1 MTTATPTE
9 QSWGKLSEPVHAD
22 AAGADDPVWK
32 DNAYLSF
39 WDAAAEV
46 FGTVHVSTSPNA
58 PDTRRARF
66 SVSVA
71 GRVAEVVETL
81 EAGTFSGDSIHFG
94 LDGRVRV
101 EHPLVRAELVNAPL
115 FVSADY
121 GVKNAIPALGT
132 AAPLQHFQQ
141 ACTVA
146 GSVTVD
152 GTTVATAGHGIRDR
166 TWGFRDETSQWVE
179 FAALFVVDDSA
190 FVTAMKFRGADDSLT
205 PDGFV
210 IDSTGS
216 TAITAITF
224 ARDAAAQF
232 RWARLELEDSTTRL
246 VSLGARLG
254 GFRVPAGPAETD
266 GPALGVYD
274 DFLSFDTDGR
284 GGEGL
289 FQQAILHRVA

>member
-9 QSWGKLSEPVHAD
+9 QSWGKLSEPIHAD
-22 AAGADDPVWK
+22 AAGAGDPVWK

-39 WDAAAEV
+39 WDSAAQV

-71 GRVAEVVETL
+71 GRVTEVVETL
-81 EAGTFSGDSIHFG
+81 DAGTFSSDSINFG

-101 EHPLVRAELVNAPL
+101 EHPLVRAELLNAPL
-115 FVSADY
+115 FVAADY
-121 GVKNAIPALGT
+121 AANNAIPALVA

-152 GTTVATAGHGIRDR
+152 GTTVATTGHGMRDR
-166 TWGFRDETSQWVE
+166 TWGFRDESSQWVE
-179 FAALFVVDDSA
+179 FAALFAVDDAA
-190 FVTAMKFRGADDSLT
+190 FVSAMKFRRGDDTLT
-205 PDGFV
+205 ADGFV
-210 IDSTGS
+210 IDSAGS
-216 TAITAITF
+216 TAITGITF

-246 VSLGARLG
+246 VSMKTRLG
-254 GFRVPAGPAETD
+254 GFRVPAGPAETE

-284 GGEGL
+284 GGEGI
-289 FQQAILHRVA
+289 FEQAILHRVA

>member
-1 MTTATPTE
+1 MVTATPTE
-9 QSWGKLSEPVHAD
+9 QSWGKLSEPVRSD

-39 WDAAAEV
+39 WDSAAAV

-71 GRVAEVVETL
+71 GRVTEVVETL
-81 EAGTFSGDSIHFG
+81 EVGTFSGESVHFG

-101 EHPLVRAELVNAPL
+101 EHPLVSAELVNAPL
-115 FVSADY
+115 FAAADY
-121 GVKNAIPALGT
+121 AGNNAIPSLGA

-146 GSVTVD
+146 GSITLE
-152 GTTVATAGHGIRDR
+152 GETVAVSGRGMRDR
-166 TWGFRDETSQWVE
+166 TWGFRDESSQWVE
-179 FAALFVVDDSA
+179 FAALFVVQDSA
-190 FVTAMKFRGADDSLT
+190 FVTAMKFRNADDSLT
-205 PDGFV
+205 ADGFV

-216 TAITAITF
+216 RAITAVTF

-232 RWARLELEDSTTRL
+232 RWARLELEDGTTRM

-274 DFLSFDTDGR
+274 DFLSFDA
-284 GGEGL
+284 GEGI
-289 FQQAILHRVA
+289 FEQAILHRVA

>member
-1 MTTATPTE
+1 MTTATPTA
-9 QSWGKLSEPVHAD
+9 QSWGKLSEPIRSD
-22 AAGADDPVWK
+22 AAGVDDPIWK

-39 WDAAAEV
+39 WDSDAAV

-71 GRVAEVVETL
+71 GRVTEVVETL
-81 EAGTFSGDSIHFG
+81 EVGTFSSESIHFG

-101 EHPLVRAELVNAPL
+101 EHPLVSAELVNAPL
-115 FVSADY
+115 FAAADY
-121 GVKNAIPALGT
+121 AANDAIPALGS

-141 ACTVA
+141 ACTVT
-146 GSVTVD
+146 GNVTVD
-152 GTTVATAGHGIRDR
+152 GTTVATAGRGMRDR
-166 TWGFRDETSQWVE
+166 TWGFRDESSQWVE
-179 FAALFVVDDSA
+179 FAALFAVDESA
-190 FVTAMKFRGADDSLT
+190 FVTAMKFRHTDDSLT
-205 PDGFV
+205 ADGFV
-210 IDSTGS
+210 IDSAGS
-216 TAITAITF
+216 TAITGITF

-232 RWARLELEDSTTRL
+232 RWARLRLEDDTTRL
-246 VSLGARLG
+246 VSLSARLG

-284 GGEGL
+284 GGEGI
-289 FQQAILHRVA
+289 FEQAILHRVA